1 MEITPTRRNY
11 KSKNKSFKP
20 TQSTPKVNKG
30 PKSRMNFKKTLI
42 EDSISQKTTKFSAL
56 LNNPMPLKKETPPF
70 LSASVLEGR
79 VPYLFKS
86 FLTKLYKVKNDKDI
100 SLNGGG
106 EQTDATTKICI
117 STIDSLKN
125 IIKDINAESTFLIVD
140 ECHKIGTEKR
150 GDMLTN
156 NWHATLGLSATP
168 ERDYDDNFYIIIKKI
183 LGDIIFD
190 YDYIDAREDEVIVN
204 FKLLYGYAA
213 LLPEEEQKY
222 KKFTKSIQRRA
233 ATIGGNNMDDYPL
246 KMLIFNRA
254 RLIKNSKN
262 RIPYGVELIQKY
274 KRDSWIVFTENK
286 KQAKDFNDII
296 RNKGF
301 KSGIYNTDLNDDER
315 QENLENFKAG
325 KLNVLVSCTALDE
338 GFDMP
343 EADGAMILS
352 ASSSKRQRIQRMGR
366 VLRITA
372 NKENALIVTVYSSKT
387 EYEKLREESNRYKL
401 EGVPIKWQQMT
412 L

>member
-1 MEITPTRRNY
+1 MKLRQWQEKAFPLWWAKKRGIV
-11 KSKNKSFKP
+11 
-20 TQSTPKVNKG
+20 KVVTG
-30 PKSRMNFKKTLI
+30 GGKTVFAIHCLTKYL
-42 EDSISQKTTKFSAL
+42 EEEKDNSIFIVVPSIALLDQWYEGLQKTF
-56 LNNPMPLKKETPPF
+56 
-70 LSASVLEGR
+70 G
-79 VPYLFKS
+79 
-86 FLTKLYKVKNDKDI
+86 DKDI

-106 EQTDATTKICI
+106 EHLEVISKITI
-117 STIDSLKN
+117 STIDSVKN
-125 IIKDINAESTFLIVD
+125 IIHKFDASNTLLIVD

-150 GDMLTN
+150 GETLTN

-168 ERDYDDNFYIIIKKI
+168 EMDYDDNFYIIIKKI

-204 FKLLYGYAA
+204 FKLLYAYAA
-213 LLPEEEQKY
+213 MTEDEEEKY

-233 ATIGGNNMDDYPL
+233 ATIGGNNMNDYPL

-254 RLIKNSKN
+254 RMVKNSKN
-262 RIPYGVELIQKY
+262 RIPFGVELLHKH

-286 KQAKDFNDII
+286 KQAKEFNKII
-296 RNKGF
+296 NKKGY
-301 KSGIYNTDLNDDER
+301 KSAIYNTDLDNAER
-315 QENLENFKAG
+315 EENLNNFKSG
-325 KLNVLVSCTALDE
+325 NLNVLVSCTALDE

-387 EYEKLREESNRYKL
+387 EFDKLREESNRYKL
-401 EGVPIKWQQMT
+401 EGVPVKWQQMK
-412 L
+412 

>member
-1 MEITPTRRNY
+1 MKLRQWQEKAFPLWWAKKRGIV
-11 KSKNKSFKP
+11 
-20 TQSTPKVNKG
+20 KVVTG
-30 PKSRMNFKKTLI
+30 GGKTVFAIHCLTKYL
-42 EDSISQKTTKFSAL
+42 EEQKDNSIFIIVPSIALLDQWYEGLQKTF
-56 LNNPMPLKKETPPF
+56 
-70 LSASVLEGR
+70 G
-79 VPYLFKS
+79 
-86 FLTKLYKVKNDKDI
+86 DKDI

-106 EQTDATTKICI
+106 EHLDKISKITI
-117 STIDSLKN
+117 STIDSVKN
-125 IIKDINAESTFLIVD
+125 IIHKFNAPNTLLIVD

-150 GDMLTN
+150 GEILTG

-204 FKLLYGYAA
+204 FKLLYAYAEMTEA
-213 LLPEEEQKY
+213 ENDKY
-222 KKFTKSIQRRA
+222 KDFTKKIQRRA
-233 ATIGGNNMDDYPL
+233 ATIGGNNMNDYPL

-254 RLIKNSKN
+254 RMVKNSKN
-262 RIPYGVELIQKY
+262 RIPFGVELLQKH

-286 KQAKDFNDII
+286 KQAKEFNKII
-296 RNKGF
+296 NKKGY
-301 KSGIYNTDLNDDER
+301 KSAIYNTDLDNNER
-315 QENLENFKAG
+315 EENLNNFKSG
-325 KLNVLVSCTALDE
+325 NLNVLVSCTALDE

-372 NKENALIVTVYSSKT
+372 NKENALIVTVYSSNT
-387 EYEKLREESNRYKL
+387 EYVKLKEESNRYQL
-401 EGVPIKWQQMT
+401 ENVPIRWQKMK
-412 L
+412 

>member
-1 MEITPTRRNY
+1 MKLRQWQEKAFPLWWAKKRGIV
-11 KSKNKSFKP
+11 
-20 TQSTPKVNKG
+20 KVVTG
-30 PKSRMNFKKTLI
+30 GGKTVFAIHCLTKYL
-42 EDSISQKTTKFSAL
+42 EEQKDNSIFIIVPSIALLDQWYEGLQKT
-56 LNNPMPLKKETPPF
+56 
-70 LSASVLEGR
+70 VG
-79 VPYLFKS
+79 
-86 FLTKLYKVKNDKDI
+86 DKDI

-106 EQTDATTKICI
+106 EHLENISKITI
-117 STIDSLKN
+117 STIDSVKN
-125 IIKDINAESTFLIVD
+125 IIHKFNAPNTLLIVD

-150 GDMLTN
+150 GEILTG

-204 FKLLYGYAA
+204 FKLLYAYAEMTEA
-213 LLPEEEQKY
+213 ENDKY
-222 KKFTKSIQRRA
+222 KDFTKKIQRRA
-233 ATIGGNNMDDYPL
+233 ATIGGNNMNDYPL

-254 RLIKNSKN
+254 RMVKNSKN
-262 RIPYGVELIQKY
+262 RIPFGVELLQKH

-286 KQAKDFNDII
+286 KQAKEFNKII
-296 RNKGF
+296 NKKGY
-301 KSGIYNTDLNDDER
+301 KSAIYNTDLDNNER
-315 QENLENFKAG
+315 EENLNNFKSG
-325 KLNVLVSCTALDE
+325 NLNVLVSCTALDE

-372 NKENALIVTVYSSKT
+372 NKENALIVTVYSSNT
-387 EYEKLREESNRYKL
+387 EYVKLKEESNRYQL
-401 EGVPIKWQQMT
+401 ENVPIRWQKMK
-412 L
+412 

>member
-1 MEITPTRRNY
+1 MVTFLKLREWQEKAFPLWWEKKRGIIKVVTGGGKTFFAIHCLKRYLENDPQ
-11 KSKNKSFKP
+11 KSI
-20 TQSTPKVNKG
+20 
-30 PKSRMNFKKTLI
+30 LI
-42 EDSISQKTTKFSAL
+42 VVPSIAL
-56 LNNPMPLKKETPPF
+56 LDQWYDS
-70 LSASVLEGR
+70 LSQNFDDQE
-79 VPYLFKS
+79 
-86 FLTKLYKVKNDKDI
+86 I

-106 EQTDATTKICI
+106 EQTKIITKICI

-125 IIKDINAESTFLIVD
+125 IISLIDAENTLLIVD

-150 GDMLTN
+150 GEMLTN
-156 NWHATLGLSATP
+156 AWHATLGLSATP

-213 LLPEEEQKY
+213 LLPEEENKY

-233 ATIGGNNMDDYPL
+233 ATIGGQDMNDYPL

-254 RLIKNSKN
+254 RLVKNSKN
-262 RIPYGVELIQKY
+262 RIPYGIELIQKY
-274 KRDSWIVFTENK
+274 ERDSWIVFTENK
-286 KQAKDFNDII
+286 KQAKEFNKIV
-296 RNKGF
+296 NKLKGF
-301 KSGIYNTDLNDDER
+301 NSGIYNTDLNDDER
-315 QENLENFKAG
+315 QENLEKFKAG
-325 KLNVLVSCTALDE
+325 NLNVLVSCTALDE

-401 EGVPIKWQQMT
+401 EGVPVKWQQMS

>member
-1 MEITPTRRNY
+1 MKLREWQETAFPLWWNRKRGIV
-11 KSKNKSFKP
+11 
-20 TQSTPKVNKG
+20 KVVTG
-30 PKSRMNFKKTLI
+30 GGKTVFAIHCLKQYLEENPSNSILI
-42 EDSISQKTTKFSAL
+42 VVPSIAL
-56 LNNPMPLKKETPPF
+56 LDQWY
-70 LSASVLEGR
+70 EGLLQS
-79 VPYLFKS
+79 YDTNQL
-86 FLTKLYKVKNDKDI
+86 

-106 EQTDATTKICI
+106 EHLEELSMITI
-117 STIDSLKN
+117 STIDSVKN
-125 IIKDINAESTFLIVD
+125 IIDKFDASQTLLIVD

-150 GDMLTN
+150 GETLTN

-204 FKLLYGYAA
+204 FKLLYAYAA
-213 LLPEEEQKY
+213 MTPEEEDEY

-233 ATIGGNNMDDYPL
+233 ATIGGNNMNDYPL
-246 KMLIFNRA
+246 KMMIFNRA
-254 RLIKNSKN
+254 RMVKNSKN
-262 RIPYGVELIQKY
+262 RIPFGIELLQKY

-286 KQAKDFNDII
+286 KQAKEFNTII
-296 RNKGF
+296 NTKGYQ
-301 KSGIYNTDLNDDER
+301 SAIYNTDLDASER
-315 QENLENFKAG
+315 EENLNNFKSG
-325 KLNVLVSCTALDE
+325 NLNVLVSCTALDE

-372 NKENALIVTVYSSKT
+372 NKQNALIVTVYSSKT
-387 EYEKLREESNRYKL
+387 EYEKLREESNRYQL
-401 EGVPIKWQQMT
+401 EGVPIKWQQMQ
-412 L
+412 

>member
-1 MEITPTRRNY
+1 MKLRQWQEKAFPLWWAKKRGIV
-11 KSKNKSFKP
+11 
-20 TQSTPKVNKG
+20 KVVTG
-30 PKSRMNFKKTLI
+30 GGKTVFAIHCLTKYL
-42 EDSISQKTTKFSAL
+42 EEQKDNSIFIIVPSIALLDQWYEGLQKTF
-56 LNNPMPLKKETPPF
+56 
-70 LSASVLEGR
+70 G
-79 VPYLFKS
+79 
-86 FLTKLYKVKNDKDI
+86 DKDI

-106 EQTDATTKICI
+106 EHLENISKITI
-117 STIDSLKN
+117 STIDSVKN
-125 IIKDINAESTFLIVD
+125 IIHKFNAPNTLLIVD

-150 GDMLTN
+150 GEILSG

-204 FKLLYGYAA
+204 FKLLYAYAEMTEA
-213 LLPEEEQKY
+213 ENDKY
-222 KKFTKSIQRRA
+222 KDFTKKIQRRA
-233 ATIGGNNMDDYPL
+233 ATIGGNNMNDYPL

-254 RLIKNSKN
+254 RMVKNSKN
-262 RIPYGVELIQKY
+262 RIPFGVELLQKH

-286 KQAKDFNDII
+286 KQAKEFNKII
-296 RNKGF
+296 NKKGY
-301 KSGIYNTDLNDDER
+301 KSAIYNTDLDNAER
-315 QENLENFKAG
+315 EENLNNFKSG
-325 KLNVLVSCTALDE
+325 NLNVLVSCTALDE

-372 NKENALIVTVYSSKT
+372 NKENALIVTVYSSNT
-387 EYEKLREESNRYKL
+387 EYVKLKEESNRYQL
-401 EGVPIKWQQMT
+401 ENVPIRWQKMK
-412 L
+412 

>member
-1 MEITPTRRNY
+1 MKLREWQEKAFPLWWAEKRGIV
-11 KSKNKSFKP
+11 
-20 TQSTPKVNKG
+20 KVVTG
-30 PKSRMNFKKTLI
+30 GGKTVFAIHCLTKYL
-42 EDSISQKTTKFSAL
+42 EEEKDNSIFIVVPSIALLDQWYEGLQKTFDDA
-56 LNNPMPLKKETPPF
+56 
-70 LSASVLEGR
+70 
-79 VPYLFKS
+79 
-86 FLTKLYKVKNDKDI
+86 DI

-106 EQTDATTKICI
+106 EHLEEISKVTI
-117 STIDSLKN
+117 STIDSVKN
-125 IIKDINAESTFLIVD
+125 IIHKFDASNTLLIVD

-150 GDMLTN
+150 GETLTN

-204 FKLLYGYAA
+204 FKLLYAYAA
-213 LLPEEEQKY
+213 MTKDEEDKY

-233 ATIGGNNMDDYPL
+233 ATIGGNNMNDYPL

-254 RLIKNSKN
+254 RMVKNSKN
-262 RIPYGVELIQKY
+262 RIPFGVELLQKH

-286 KQAKDFNDII
+286 KQAKEFNKII
-296 RNKGF
+296 NKKGY
-301 KSGIYNTDLNDDER
+301 KSAIYNTDLDNAER
-315 QENLENFKAG
+315 EENLNNFKSG
-325 KLNVLVSCTALDE
+325 NLNVLVSCTALDE

-387 EYEKLREESNRYKL
+387 EFDKLREESNRYKL
-401 EGVPIKWQQMT
+401 EGVPVKWQQME
-412 L
+412 

>member
-1 MEITPTRRNY
+1 MKLRQWQEKAFPLWWAKKRGIV
-11 KSKNKSFKP
+11 
-20 TQSTPKVNKG
+20 KVVTGGGKTVFAIHCLTKYLEEQKG
-30 PKSRMNFKKTLI
+30 N
-42 EDSISQKTTKFSAL
+42 SIFIIVPSIALLDQWYEGLQKTF
-56 LNNPMPLKKETPPF
+56 
-70 LSASVLEGR
+70 G
-79 VPYLFKS
+79 
-86 FLTKLYKVKNDKDI
+86 DKDI

-106 EQTDATTKICI
+106 EHLENISKITI
-117 STIDSLKN
+117 STIDSVKN
-125 IIKDINAESTFLIVD
+125 IIHKFNAPNTLLIVD

-150 GDMLTN
+150 GEILTG

-204 FKLLYGYAA
+204 FKLLYAYAEMTEA
-213 LLPEEEQKY
+213 ENDKY
-222 KKFTKSIQRRA
+222 KDFTKKIQRRA
-233 ATIGGNNMDDYPL
+233 ATIGGNNMNDYPL

-254 RLIKNSKN
+254 RMVKNSKN
-262 RIPYGVELIQKY
+262 RIPFGVELLQKH

-286 KQAKDFNDII
+286 KQAKEFNKII
-296 RNKGF
+296 NKKGY
-301 KSGIYNTDLNDDER
+301 KSAIYNTDLDNNER
-315 QENLENFKAG
+315 EENLNNFKSG
-325 KLNVLVSCTALDE
+325 NLNVLVSCTALDE

-372 NKENALIVTVYSSKT
+372 NKENALIVTVYSSNT
-387 EYEKLREESNRYKL
+387 EYVKLKEESNRYQL
-401 EGVPIKWQQMT
+401 ENVPIRWQKMK
-412 L
+412 

>member
-1 MEITPTRRNY
+1 MKLREWQEKAFPLWWAKKRGIV
-11 KSKNKSFKP
+11 
-20 TQSTPKVNKG
+20 KVVTG
-30 PKSRMNFKKTLI
+30 GGKTVFAIHCLTKYL
-42 EDSISQKTTKFSAL
+42 EEEKDNSIFIVVPSIALLDQWYEALQKTF
-56 LNNPMPLKKETPPF
+56 
-70 LSASVLEGR
+70 G
-79 VPYLFKS
+79 
-86 FLTKLYKVKNDKDI
+86 DKDI

-106 EQTDATTKICI
+106 EHLEEISKVTI
-117 STIDSLKN
+117 STIDSVKN
-125 IIKDINAESTFLIVD
+125 IIHKFNASNTLLIVD

-150 GDMLTN
+150 GETLTN
-156 NWHATLGLSATP
+156 NWNATLGLSATP

-190 YDYIDAREDEVIVN
+190 YNYIDAREDEVIVN
-204 FKLLYGYAA
+204 FKLLYAYAA
-213 LLPEEEQKY
+213 MTEDEEEKY

-233 ATIGGNNMDDYPL
+233 ATIGGNNMNDYPL

-254 RLIKNSKN
+254 RMVKNSKN
-262 RIPYGVELIQKY
+262 RIPFGVELLQKH

-286 KQAKDFNDII
+286 KQAKEFNKII
-296 RNKGF
+296 NKKGY
-301 KSGIYNTDLNDDER
+301 KSAIYNTDLDNAER
-315 QENLENFKAG
+315 EENLNNFKSG
-325 KLNVLVSCTALDE
+325 NLNVLVSCTALDE

-387 EYEKLREESNRYKL
+387 EFDKLREESNRYKL
-401 EGVPIKWQQMT
+401 EGVPVKWQQME
-412 L
+412 